1 MELEGAIP
9 VTDVG
14 GGGGRNG
21 LSHKT
26 CYLGKDYLHHPY
38 GSICG

>member
-26 CYLGKDYLHHPY
+26 RNPGKDYLHHPY
-38 GSICG
+38 DSIYG